1 MTAPSRIPVLVS
13 LPFPGPLDYAPPPG
27 PPPAP
32 GTFVEVPLGPRRV
45 TGVVWDGAGEG
56 VVPAAKLRPVAA
68 VHDWP
73 AMTARARRF
82 LDWMASYTMNA
93 PGMVLRHFVNAAN
106 NDAPA
111 PTTGYRATGR
121 DPERMTPA
129 RRKVLDHLAAE
140 GPGTAP
146 AILAATGVSA
156 GVLRGLAEAGAV
168 EPVEIMAAAAAG
180 RRPDPDFALPA
191 LSADQRAAADDLAAA
206 VGDGAY
212 HAFLLDGVTGSG
224 KTETYMEAI
233 AAALRLGR
241 QVVVLLPEIALTAAV
256 TERFAGRFGAAP
268 AVWHSDLTPR
278 ARKRVWRGVADGS
291 VPLVVGARSALFL
304 PYRSLGLIV
313 VDEEHDQGFKQ
324 DDGVAYHGRDMAVVR
339 ATIEKCPIVLAS
351 ATPSLETLAN
361 VEAGRYRRLV
371 LPERH
376 GGAVL
381 PEIRVIDM
389 RQNPPERGNFLSPVL
404 TRAMAETMARGEQS
418 LLFLNR
424 RGYAPLTL
432 CRHCGHRIEC
442 PNCTAWLVEHR
453 NRRQLACHHC
463 GHVMPI
469 PHACPECG
477 EEDSLVPCGP
487 GVERIEEEVANVLP
501 QARRLVLAS
510 DTLGGPL
517 ALQAAFDAI
526 AAREVDVVIGTQIV
540 AKGHHFP
547 WLTLVGV
554 VDADLGLDGGDLRAG
569 ERIFQLTTQVVGRA
583 GRGERPGHALLQ
595 TFDPEAGVIRA
606 IAAHDRDGF
615 VAAEQAARKRHG
627 LPPYGRLVALIL
639 SGPDQAEVMTVGRAL
654 ARTAPRDIDG
664 FDVLGPAP
672 APMALLR
679 GRWRVRLL
687 VRAPRRLN
695 VQAVLRPWLDAQAI
709 PGRVRL
715 QVDVD
720 PYHFM

>member
-1 MTAPSRIPVLVS
+1 MSSPPRIPVLVT
-13 LPFPGPLDYAPPPG
+13 LPFAGPLDYAPPPG
-27 PPPAP
+27 EVPPP

-56 VVPAAKLRPVAA
+56 AIPAARLRPVAS

-73 AMTARARRF
+73 AMRPKARKF
-82 LDWMASYTMNA
+82 LDWMAAYTMA
-93 PGMVLRHFVNAAN
+93 PPGMVLRHFANAAN
-106 NDAPA
+106 NDTAAPV
-111 PTTGYRATGR
+111 TGYAASGRA
-121 DPERMTPA
+121 PERMTPA
-129 RRKVLDHLAAE
+129 RRAILDLLAGE
-140 GPGTAP
+140 GPMAAS
-146 AILAATGVSA
+146 AILRATGVGA
-156 GVLRGLAEAGAV
+156 GVLRGLVDGGSLI
-168 EPVEIMAAAAAG
+168 PVALTAAPG
-180 RRPDPDFALPA
+180 PKPDPDHALPA
-191 LSADQRAAADDLAAA
+191 LSDGQAGAVAALTAA
-206 VGDGAY
+206 VEAGGY

-224 KTETYMEAI
+224 KTEVYLEAI
-233 AAALRLGR
+233 ATALRAGR
-241 QVVVLLPEIALTAAV
+241 QALVLLPEIALTAGLL
-256 TERFAGRFGAAP
+256 ERFAGRFGVAP
-268 AVWHSDLTPR
+268 AVWHSDLTPA
-278 ARKRVWRGVADGS
+278 ARRRTWRGVATGEIG
-291 VPLVVGARSALFL
+291 LVIGARSALFL
-304 PYRSLGLIV
+304 PFADPGVIV

-339 ATIEKCPIVLAS
+339 ATIEACPIILAS

-376 GGAVL
+376 GGALL
-381 PEIRVIDM
+381 PEVKIIDM
-389 RQNPPERGNFLSPVL
+389 RANPPERGNFLSPVL
-404 TRAMAETMARGEQS
+404 TRAMAECLARGEQS

-453 NRRQLACHHC
+453 NRRQLECHHC
-463 GHVMPI
+463 GHIVPK
-469 PHACPECG
+469 PLACPECAA
-477 EEDSLVPCGP
+477 EDSLVACGP
-487 GVERIEEEVANVLP
+487 GVERIDEEVASILP
-501 QARRLVLAS
+501 QARRLILAS

-517 ALQAAFDAI
+517 ALAAAFDAI

-547 WLTLVGV
+547 HLTLVGV

-583 GRGERPGHALLQ
+583 GRGELPGTALLQ
-595 TFDPEAGVIRA
+595 SFDPEAGVIRA
-606 IAAHDRDGF
+606 IARNDRDGF

-627 LPPYGRLVALIL
+627 LPPYGRLVAIIL
-639 SGPDQAEVMTVGRAL
+639 SGPDQAEVLAIGRQL
-654 ARTAPRDIDG
+654 ARTAPREIEG

-672 APMALLR
+672 APLSLLR
-679 GRWRVRLL
+679 GRHRVRLL

-695 VQAVLRPWLDAQAI
+695 VQAVLRPWLEAVAV

>member
-1 MTAPSRIPVLVS
+1 MSLPQRIPVLVT
-13 LPFPGPLDYAPPPG
+13 LPFPGPLDYAPPG
-27 PPPAP
+27 GAVPPP
-32 GTFVEVPLGPRRV
+32 GTFVDVPLGPRRV

-56 VVPAAKLRPVAA
+56 IVAAAKLRPIAL

-73 AMTARARRF
+73 AMTAKARRF
-82 LDWMASYTMNA
+82 LDWMAGYTMA
-93 PGMVLRHFVNAAN
+93 PPGMVLRHFANAAN
-106 NDAPA
+106 NDAAAPVTGYA
-111 PTTGYRATGR
+111 PTGR
-121 DPERMTPA
+121 QPDRVTPA
-129 RRKVLDHLAAE
+129 RKAVLELLAAE
-140 GPGTAP
+140 GALAP
-146 AILAATGVSA
+146 AAILAATGVTS
-156 GVLRGLAEAGAV
+156 GVLRGLVDGGALR
-168 EPVEIMAAAAAG
+168 PVALAAPPAP
-180 RRPDPDFALPA
+180 RPDPDFALPA
-191 LSADQRAAADDLAAA
+191 LSEGQAAVAGELTAA
-206 VGDGAY
+206 VGAGGY
-212 HAFLLDGVTGSG
+212 RAFLLDGVTGSG
-224 KTETYMEAI
+224 KTEVYLEAI
-233 AAALRLGR
+233 ATALRSGR
-241 QVVVLLPEIALTAAV
+241 QALVLLPEIALTAGLL
-256 TERFAGRFGAAP
+256 ERFAARFGVAP
-268 AVWHSDLTPR
+268 AVWHSDLTPA
-278 ARKRVWRGVADGS
+278 ARRRVWRGVAAGA
-291 VPLVVGARSALFL
+291 VGLVIGARSALFL
-304 PYRSLGLIV
+304 PFADLGVII

-339 ATIEKCPIVLAS
+339 ATIEDCPIVLAS

-376 GGAVL
+376 GGAML
-381 PEIRVIDM
+381 PEVQIVDM
-389 RQNPPERGNFLSPVL
+389 RANAPERGNFLSPVL
-404 TRAMAETMARGEQS
+404 TRAMAECLARGEQS

-453 NRRQLACHHC
+453 NRRQLECHHC
-463 GHVMPI
+463 GHIVPK

-477 EEDSLVPCGP
+477 EEDSLVACGP
-487 GVERIEEEVANVLP
+487 GVERIDEEVANILP
-501 QARRLVLAS
+501 QARRLILAS

-517 ALQAAFDAI
+517 ALAAAFDAI

-547 WLTLVGV
+547 FLTLVGV

-583 GRGERPGHALLQ
+583 GRGERPGRALIQ
-595 TFDPEAGVIRA
+595 SFDPEAGVIRA
-606 IAAHDRDGF
+606 IARNDRDGF

-627 LPPYGRLVALIL
+627 LPPYGRLVAIIL
-639 SGPDQAEVMTVGRAL
+639 SGPDQGEVMTIGRHL
-654 ARTAPRDIDG
+654 ARTAPRDIEG

-672 APMALLR
+672 APLSLLR
-679 GRWRVRLL
+679 GRHRVRLL

-695 VQAVLRPWLDAQAI
+695 VQAVLRPWLDAAPV
-709 PGRVRL
+709 PGRVRM